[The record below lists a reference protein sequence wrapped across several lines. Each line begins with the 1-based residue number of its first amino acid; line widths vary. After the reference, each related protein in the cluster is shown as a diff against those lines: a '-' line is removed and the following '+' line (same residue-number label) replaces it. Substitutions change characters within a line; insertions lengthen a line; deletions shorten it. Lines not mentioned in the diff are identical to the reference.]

1 MIIANPIYDTV
12 FKRLME
18 NERAARFFI
27 GTLLNEEIT
36 SVKMLPQELTR
47 YDDSYGMT
55 VFRLDFVATIRTGSG
70 ASQKILIEVQK
81 AKHETDLV
89 RFRSYLGEQYKRE
102 DEIDGI
108 KQALPIT
115 TIYVLGFK
123 LPEIPTACVKVGREY
138 QDLVNNVPLTA
149 RSPFIERLTHDSYV
163 VQVGRITGRYQ
174 TRLDKLLSIFE
185 QSCFIDDK
193 ETIKQYNY
201 EPDDAEVKVLTDL
214 LHHMGADPANRKDL
228 DDEIEARRTL
238 DEMFG
243 KQRALIAARERE
255 IAEKNKTL
263 AEQDKA
269 LTEKDKTL
277 AEQDKALTEKNKT
290 LAEQDKALTE
300 KDKEIAALKAL
311 LKSHNTN

>member
-123 LPEIPTACVKVGREY
+123 LPSISSSLLYC
-138 QDLVNNVPLTA
+138 
-149 RSPFIERLTHDSYV
+149 SPR
-163 VQVGRITGRYQ
+163 
-174 TRLDKLLSIFE
+174 
-185 QSCFIDDK
+185 
-193 ETIKQYNY
+193 
-201 EPDDAEVKVLTDL
+201 
-214 LHHMGADPANRKDL
+214 
-228 DDEIEARRTL
+228 
-238 DEMFG
+238 
-243 KQRALIAARERE
+243 
-255 IAEKNKTL
+255 
-263 AEQDKA
+263 
-269 LTEKDKTL
+269 
-277 AEQDKALTEKNKT
+277 
-290 LAEQDKALTE
+290 
-300 KDKEIAALKAL
+300 
-311 LKSHNTN
+311 